1 MANNKC
7 TIGLSWWDSRI
18 LGFWEFGFRDLSSL
32 TLDTALTI
40 SSLVNDSRPNNIFG
54 AFRLFAISMN
64 FFRASCV
71 RFYHYVW
78 YWFVHPLFSWGGLFH
93 NAAWLRML
101 CICVLSIIPTT
112 SYPSKVVTHF
122 VRYPAPCFVWMVTN
136 SIFITLEPVW
146 FLTFDLNFTYCL
158 YWSICCS
165 LSLSVLVL
173 DIHIGCLVYLRIT
186 IMWHATMTVNRG

>member
-1 MANNKC
+1 MRLKD
-7 TIGLSWWDSRI
+7 TGFLRVRPSW
-18 LGFWEFGFRDLSSL
+18 LEFL
-32 TLDTALTI
+32 TPDTALTI

-78 YWFVHPLFSWGGLFH
+78 YWFVPPFFSWGGLFH

-112 SYPSKVVTHF
+112 SYPLKVVTHF
-122 VRYPAPCFVWMVTN
+122 MRYPAPCFVWTVTN
-136 SIFITLEPVW
+136 SIFVTLEPVW
-146 FLTFDLNFTYCL
+146 FLTFDLYFTYCL

-173 DIHIGCLVYLRIT
+173 DIHIGWLVYLRIT
-186 IMWHATMTVNRG
+186 IMWHTTMIVNHG